1 MEPQL
6 PAKSNAVPTYPLTY
20 SCYLICARSSYG
32 GGLCM
37 WEGGVD

>member
-20 SCYLICARSSYG
+20 SCYLICARPSYG